1 MSAEPAPA
9 TDDLDED
16 FPRVPWRG
24 WQALQQ
30 VRDAL
35 DVKTLAQL
43 DSGELQNVLRGLD
56 ECRGQL
62 RLESERRH
70 PRPALAVPTPGQR
83 RRSA

>member
-1 MSAEPAPA
+1 VSADLLDPF
-9 TDDLDED
+9 DDDD
-16 FPRVPWRG
+16 IAGPPWGG

-43 DSGELQNVLRGLD
+43 DSDELANVLRGLD

-70 PRPALAVPTPGQR
+70 PRPALTVPTPGQR